1 MYRSFLL
8 REREWSIPGKASG
21 SRAGL
26 SLWVFHGACV
36 VRDQREN
43 VTADHLLVRPPE
55 PWEELRSLLC
65 LRSRWSVGK
74 PVRPLYQ
81 TKQEMTEAGI

>member
-1 MYRSFLL
+1 M
-8 REREWSIPGKASG
+8 
-21 SRAGL
+21 
-26 SLWVFHGACV
+26 